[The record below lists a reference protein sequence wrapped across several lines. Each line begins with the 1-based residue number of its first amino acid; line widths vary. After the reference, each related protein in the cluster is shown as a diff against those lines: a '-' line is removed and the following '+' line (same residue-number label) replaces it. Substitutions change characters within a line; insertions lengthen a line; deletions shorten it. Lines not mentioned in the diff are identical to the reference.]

1 MSYKINYQA
10 TCCGCGATKG
20 GKAEAMVSAGW
31 KMLHV
36 WYRVGEVK
44 STVDVIDGWVNPV
57 GNDCICKDCYDAYYA
72 LQEKADEA
80 QQAAYDALGKFTPT
94 PSPSGGS
101 GTEDDPYTF
110 QAGVVCVL
118 NAFYTNDGVLYV
130 YMPADAEAKSY
141 ASWDE
146 AQADFVE
153 WTE

>member
-1 MSYKINYQA
+1 MSIKLILDC
-10 TCCGCGATKG
+10 TCAACQSTISGTSD
-20 GKAEAMVSAGW
+20 EVSEAGW
-31 KMLHV
+31 VRMI
-36 WYRVGEVK
+36 
-44 STVDVIDGWVNPV
+44 VDQSNGKYKPVILDGWSDISSAD
-57 GNDCICKDCYDAYYA
+57 DCICKDCYDAYYA

-101 GTEDDPYTF
+101 GTKDDPYTF
-110 QAGVVCVL
+110 LPNVVCVL
-118 NAFYTNDGVLYV
+118 NAYYKYIGTLYV

-146 AQADFVE
+146 AAADFVE